1 MPIEHKFVILAAK
14 TPIELCCATSTSLFF
29 LYLAYLSFISL
40 RNYHYRNK
48 DTTQANQQV
57 STPVPAV
64 TDMDSDGIGEVVM
77 VTKDGRLKTM
87 RVPVTD
93 GDETNQLPELSVVN
107 ETQLPLEMDEDG
119 LMSYPVAIETGFIS
133 EYLSMVQ
140 VRKQVMEESIF
151 YRQVWP
157 KLKVD
162 SDWHMFY
169 YFAFFL
175 KHIITRHSWTSH

>member
-1 MPIEHKFVILAAK
+1 MPIEHKFVNLAST
-14 TPIELCCATSTSLFF
+14 TPIELCCATSTSFGFLSQNFYPIF
-29 LYLAYLSFISL
+29 LYLAYLSFICL

-64 TDMDSDGIGEVVM
+64 TDMDSDGISEVVM

-140 VRKQVMEESIF
+140 VRKQVMEQSIF
-151 YRQVWP
+151 YR
-157 KLKVD
+157 LAHYN
-162 SDWHMFY
+162 S
-169 YFAFFL
+169 
-175 KHIITRHSWTSH
+175 S